1 MSAERSDAI
10 MSVGELQQTF
20 DRTFAEAPRRD
31 AAPHDDLLAITIGG
45 DPYAMRLAE
54 VAGLYPDRRF
64 TRLPGS
70 VPALLGLVGLRGA
83 LLPVYDLRTLLGYP
97 KAAAP
102 RWLAVIADAQVVLG
116 FEQFDNHLRVPRPAI
131 VEAGTGSAASR
142 PQPVREVVHTD
153 GLVRPIIHLP
163 SVLEAIA
170 VMVHHAARS
179 KE

>member
-1 MSAERSDAI
+1 MSVQGSEPMMSAS
-10 MSVGELQQTF
+10 ELQQTF
-20 DRTFAEAPRRD
+20 DRTFAEAPRAD

-45 DPYAMRLAE
+45 DPYAMRLSE

-64 TRLPGS
+64 TWLPGS

-83 LLPVYDLRTLLGYP
+83 LLPVYDLGTLLGYP
-97 KAAAP
+97 KTATP

-116 FEQFDNHLRVPRPAI
+116 FEQFDSHLRVPRQAI
-131 VEAGTGSAASR
+131 AEAGTGSAASR
-142 PQPVREVVHTD
+142 PQPVREVVHTN

-170 VMVHHAARS
+170 VLVHHAARP

>member
-1 MSAERSDAI
+1 MSAEGSGQI

-20 DRTFAEAPRRD
+20 DRTFAEAPRAD
-31 AAPHDDLLAITIGG
+31 AAPQDDLLAITIGG
-45 DPYAMRLAE
+45 DPYAMRLSE

-64 TRLPGS
+64 TWLPGS
-70 VPALLGLVGLRGA
+70 VPALLGVVGLRGA

-97 KAAAP
+97 KAVTP
-102 RWLAVIADAQVVLG
+102 RWLAVVADGQVVLG
-116 FEQFDNHLRVPRPAI
+116 IEQFDNHLRVPRLAI
-131 VEAGTGSAASR
+131 AEAGTGSAAGR

-170 VMVHHAARS
+170 VMVHHAARP